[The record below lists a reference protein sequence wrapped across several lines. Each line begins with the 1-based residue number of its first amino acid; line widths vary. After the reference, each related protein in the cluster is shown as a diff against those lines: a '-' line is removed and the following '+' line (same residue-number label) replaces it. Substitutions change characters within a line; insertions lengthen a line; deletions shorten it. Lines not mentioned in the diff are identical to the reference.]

1 MSMKDAGCVYF
12 YIMLLNASGVYCN
25 LKSWQVSL
33 RNSWQAKPF
42 VRSKHF
48 DLQNLLPKLEAAGPM
63 ASFWTFPL
71 YLAGIIRCLP
81 PKKNDWGQ
89 CSWVLKNHWKTSSE
103 NPGPILVI
111 GYPMVFIVIGLQ
123 AFFILKTSLLKCQLH
138 STKNPQ
144 VASGFYGFLL
154 AASEFS
160 LWLSHSLASELD
172 DPELPPERG
181 EEAITSIH
189 LGGIPPS
196 GIMESQKKRLWQLD

>member
-1 MSMKDAGCVYF
+1 MRAVF
-12 YIMLLNASGVYCN
+12 TAT
-25 LKSWQVSL
+25 WSL
-33 RNSWQAKPF
+33 DKWVREIHGKQF

-48 DLQNLLPKLEAAGPM
+48 DLQNLLPKLEGCRAHGIFLNVPAVLGWDHSLL
-63 ASFWTFPL
+63 AS
-71 YLAGIIRCLP
+71 
-81 PKKNDWGQ
+81 KKKRLGGQ
-89 CSWVLKNHWKTSSE
+89 CSWVLKKPLENLIRKSRARSSS
-103 NPGPILVI
+103 LATQWS
-111 GYPMVFIVIGLQ
+111 FIVIGLQ

>member
-1 MSMKDAGCVYF
+1 MRAVFTATWSLDKWVREIHGKPSLLWDLSILICRIYF
-12 YIMLLNASGVYCN
+12 PN
-25 LKSWQVSL
+25 LK
-33 RNSWQAKPF
+33 
-42 VRSKHF
+42 
-48 DLQNLLPKLEAAGPM
+48 AAGPM

-144 VASGFYGFLL
+144 VASGFYRFLL